1 MEQNESCNKH
11 TNKPNEQLSQKDK
24 DFLSDNFSVAL
35 CSCVEPTEIYISKAA
50 SLLNPTIDYLEE
62 V

>member
-1 MEQNESCNKH
+1 MEQNEFCNKH
-11 TNKPNEQLSQKDK
+11 TNKTHEQLSQNGR

-35 CSCVEPTEIYISKAA
+35 YSCIEPTRMYVSA
-50 SLLNPTIDYLEE
+50 SEFSPNPTIDYLEE

>member
-1 MEQNESCNKH
+1 MI
-11 TNKPNEQLSQKDK
+11 
-24 DFLSDNFSVAL
+24 FIFL
-35 CSCVEPTEIYISKAA
+35 CSWIEPTEIYISKAA